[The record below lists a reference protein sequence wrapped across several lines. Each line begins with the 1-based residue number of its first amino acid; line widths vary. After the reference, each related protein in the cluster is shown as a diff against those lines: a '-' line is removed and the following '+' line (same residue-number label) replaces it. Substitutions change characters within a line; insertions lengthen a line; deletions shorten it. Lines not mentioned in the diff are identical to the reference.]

1 MPVVRID
8 WFTGRSKAQKEE
20 LARRI
25 EEAMVEVGCC
35 KPGSTYVIFNDVHP
49 GDWAI
54 GGKLKE

>member
-35 KPGSTYVIFNDVHP
+35 KRGQPMLSSMTFTRGL
-49 GDWAI
+49 GDWWQT
-54 GGKLKE
+54 